1 MSSVSVLQQ
10 KIEGAIEQRDYP
22 LMNKALIEI
31 ESVAKR
37 KERAELVHAVN
48 TRLEEAGF
56 LRDEPELFSS
66 LMELSR
72 EEIESLVRRMVDQYI
87 STANQQWIG
96 AIISLSSRLDRKSH
110 QSKVLSSVTRA
121 LVQEGVRT
129 KNPVLIEEGMGLL
142 AHISFRKYRSALLID
157 IVPSLIAWGIET
169 RNIRFHQSALNLV
182 EEIGDVSERADL
194 HCEIVTA
201 MVMIGVAQRDLSIII
216 DAIRSASTILQK
228 IRRIN
233 CTLGIIDL
241 TWRSPL
247 GRNIAD
253 IRSFVG
259 SFADLPL
266 NRQTEI
272 LECLIQELLERV
284 RDKSQLYSTLISL
297 EREIPGS
304 RRYLVIRLLKKAEM
318 TSDLWYI
325 RKALEFNGRIVD
337 SAQIPLKEIIH
348 SGIVIA
354 EKTGDA
360 QFLMAIIELVDDICD
375 RATGLHTYLHFT
387 NTLLRIGEFY
397 SAIEVFGRIFPIDYP
412 YRSQIDDSVVR
423 LLKEGVIRDEV
434 DLLSGKVLSQMESS
448 HAEIAIYR
456 AVFELCKDHPFG
468 VLTEHS
474 AAVKALANLHPRS
487 DHLVCDCIRILI
499 EHGFLTSQDP
509 GILIDFAEGI
519 TDLTLRERAVSTII
533 KNLTSIGVEQSSR
546 DFLQRAIGLSC
557 NIEGQHTRSEA
568 LFNVIEAASLLA
580 VKQSDLDLL
589 RRMKVWSTSLLD
601 KEYAVSAIGKIIQG
615 MIRYALIEK
624 APYALDEATQILET
638 IDDPSLRHQLMER
651 IIENYIRVGCLTLE
665 EAGTISDTSDFIEE
679 IRPFRQ
685 ALSLLKQSQQK
696 QLVSLKIASSI
707 DIILQYADKSTN
719 MNFFVPLTIFSL
731 EIENPCERDA
741 MISRIASGLREIT
754 ELLDSTDSYEIL
766 SYLLMRLDQAGSS
779 ELILNLAYSLNEQIR
794 DVYTRLSGM
803 CTLADLYLQNGKADR
818 AGDILKDVRSLTEA
832 LSSVYQRVLLLA
844 EVATLLV
851 RSDEEQAYACL
862 SEAMDL
868 LPGVE
873 PEKDSL
879 VRVQLVLSIVSL
891 NSTNKNPENIAR
903 AMQIVAEIRT
913 PEDYIEALI
922 AISNM
927 VRQDP
932 VKCREILQAVAV
944 SIQTIASP
952 YERAIALLD
961 VVPIAESSGEYIY
974 ADLFLERAEA
984 ALQEINIPFIVSVV
998 KKAVVQKL
1006 LMISARR
1013 PDPAYR
1019 ERAVAVARSIEDDDI
1034 RAEALRRMNLEYES
1048 LPRDL
1053 VSTSVLDARRKILS
1067 GEFTKGMI
1075 VSLERILHTLSDRAL
1090 QAKLYTDL
1098 YISAREAGQENL
1110 AEKMLTAAITA
1121 AGIIRPLSR
1130 RVYVLG
1136 EIALRVFAAG
1146 DEGRSGDVMDMAGEA
1161 ATSIREFKQRDLI
1174 FDELAMVIR
1183 VMQELRL

>member
-1 MSSVSVLQQ
+1 MSSISVLQQ
-10 KIEGAIEQRDYP
+10 KIEGAIERRDYP
-22 LMNKALIEI
+22 SMAEALMEI

-37 KERAELVHAVN
+37 KERAELILAVN

-96 AIISLSSRLDRKSH
+96 AIISLSGRLDRKSH
-110 QSKVLSSVTRA
+110 QSKVLSSVTRT
-121 LVQEGVRT
+121 LVQEGVRAR
-129 KNPVLIEEGMGLL
+129 NPVLIEEGMGLL
-142 AHISFRKYRSALLID
+142 AHISFRKYRSALLIE

-169 RNIRFHQSALNLV
+169 RDIRFHQTALDLV
-182 EEIGDVSERADL
+182 QEIGDVSERADL

-201 MVMIGVAQRDLSIII
+201 MVAIGVAQRDLPIII

-233 CTLGIIDL
+233 CTLGIIDI

-304 RRYLVIRLLKKAEM
+304 RRYLVIRLLKKAEL
-318 TSDLWYI
+318 TADLWYI

-337 SAQIPLKEIIH
+337 PAQVPLKEIIH

-360 QFLMAIIELVDDICD
+360 QFLMAIIDLVDKLYD
-375 RATGLHTYLHFT
+375 RSTGLHTYLHFT

-397 SAIEVFGRIFPIDYP
+397 SAIAVFGRVFPIDYP
-412 YRSQIDDSVVR
+412 YRPQIDDSVVR

-434 DLLSGKVLSQMESS
+434 DLLSGKVLTKMEPS

-456 AVFELCKDHPFG
+456 AVYELCKDHPFG

-474 AAVKALANLHPRS
+474 AAIKALANLHPRS

-546 DFLQRAIGLSC
+546 DFLQRAIGLSI

-638 IDDPSLRHQLMER
+638 IDDPSLRQVLMER

-665 EAGTISDTSDFIEE
+665 ETGAISDSSDFVQE

-685 ALSLLKQSQQK
+685 ALSLLKQYQQK
-696 QLVSLKIASSI
+696 QQISLKIASSI
-707 DIILQYADKSTN
+707 DIILQYADRSTN

-731 EIENPCERDA
+731 EIENLYERDA
-741 MISRIASGLREIT
+741 MITRIASGLREII

-779 ELILNLAYSLNEQIR
+779 ELILDLAYNLNEQIR

-803 CTLADLYLQNGKADR
+803 CTLADLYLQNGKTGR
-818 AGDILKDVRSLTEA
+818 AGEILTNVRSLTEA
-832 LSSVYQRVLLLA
+832 ISSAYQRVLLLA

-851 RSDEEQAYACL
+851 RSDEKQAYACL
-862 SEAMDL
+862 GEAIEL
-868 LPGVE
+868 LPLVE
-873 PEKDSL
+873 PDKDSL

-891 NSTNKNPENIAR
+891 NSTNQNPENITR
-903 AMQIVAEIRT
+903 AMQIVSEIRT
-913 PEDYIEALI
+913 PEHYIEALI

-927 VRQDP
+927 VRHDP
-932 VKCREILQAVAV
+932 VKCRDILRAVAA
-944 SIQTIASP
+944 SIQTIVSP

-961 VVPIAESSGEYIY
+961 VVPIAESSGEYTY
-974 ADLFLERAEA
+974 ADLFLGRAEA

-1034 RAEALRRMNLEYES
+1034 RTEVLRKMNLEFES
-1048 LPRDL
+1048 PPRDL
-1053 VSTSVLDARRKILS
+1053 ISTNVLEARRKILS

-1075 VSLERILHTLSDRAL
+1075 VSLERVLHTLSDRAL
-1090 QAKLYTDL
+1090 QARLYTDL
-1098 YISAREAGQENL
+1098 YVSAREAGQENM
-1110 AEKMLTAAITA
+1110 AEKMLQAAITA

-1136 EIALRVFAAG
+1136 EIALRTFAAG
-1146 DEGRSGDVMDMAGEA
+1146 DEARSGDVMDMAGEA
-1161 ATSIREFKQRDLI
+1161 ATNIREFKQRDQV